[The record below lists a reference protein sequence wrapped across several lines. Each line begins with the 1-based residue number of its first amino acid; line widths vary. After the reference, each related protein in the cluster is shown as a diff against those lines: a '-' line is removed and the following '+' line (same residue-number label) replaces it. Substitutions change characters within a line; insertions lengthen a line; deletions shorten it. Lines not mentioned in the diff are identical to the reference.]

1 MGAFIR
7 VCPDTKWYRTTPSG
21 DIMRLTPN
29 PDLCFSRFPREARG
43 IQGNKRD
50 AKAMDKISSSSMPRP
65 EYKDPKMKTVYLEKV
80 SPAAKDHFLDICH
93 RLDLNQSETFEKVI
107 EFYYAKH
114 KVKPR
119 PSRKKG

>member
-1 MGAFIR
+1 MRAYIR
-7 VCPDTKWYRTTPSG
+7 VCPRTNRYGTTPGG

-29 PDLCFSRFPREARG
+29 PDLCFSRFPRETRG

-50 AKAMDKISSSSMPRP
+50 AKAMDKISSSIMPRP
-65 EYKDPKMKTVYLEKV
+65 EYKDPKMKTIYLEKV
-80 SPAAKDHFLDICH
+80 RPTAKDQFLDICH
-93 RLDLNQSETFEKVI
+93 KLDLNQSETFEEVI
-107 EFYYAKH
+107 QFYYSKH